1 MKKASSPSLARRER
15 ERAETRRKILEAAR
29 RMFAQHGYE
38 ATTMRAIAAKIGYT
52 PTAIY
57 HHFRNKE
64 ALLTELTTQDFG
76 ALAQAFQQIG
86 EVADPVERLRRI
98 GQAYVEFG
106 LRHPMH
112 YRLMF
117 MTPHPGVSEAKIGI
131 AHGDPSQDAYAFL
144 VQSCEQ
150 AIASGRFRP
159 ELQDPHDVAQILWSA
174 THGLVSLRI
183 AKEHDDWIQWRDVQA
198 TASRLHEALFTGLL
212 WPGNS

>member
-1 MKKASSPSLARRER
+1 MKTTSSPSLERRER
-15 ERAETRRKILEAAR
+15 ERTATRRKILEAAR
-29 RMFAQHGYE
+29 RMFAQHGYD

-64 ALLTELTTQDFG
+64 ALLTELTTQDFR
-76 ALAQAFQQIG
+76 ALAQVFQQIG

-117 MTPHPGVSEAKIGI
+117 MTPHPRVCEAMIGI

-159 ELQDPHDVAQILWSA
+159 ELQDPHEVAQILWSA

-198 TASRLHEALFTGLL
+198 TASRLHEVMITGLL
-212 WPGNS
+212 RRGNP